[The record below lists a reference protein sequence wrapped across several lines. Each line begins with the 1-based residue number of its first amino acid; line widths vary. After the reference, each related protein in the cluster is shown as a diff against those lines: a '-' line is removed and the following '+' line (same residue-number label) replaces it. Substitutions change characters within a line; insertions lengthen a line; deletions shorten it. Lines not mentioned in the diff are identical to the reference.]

1 MTILAKRI
9 SKASIYVFLTVT
21 SLYMIIYIFLPSK
34 INVFEGEKVKIS
46 NVVPA
51 SLSSNPQTKGIIE
64 YDFSSDSLLGEN
76 CGSCKAFVSV
86 AGIPVKEVSIN
97 VLPSNLVIPVG
108 NVKGIVLNYDGVLVL
123 GTGEFENENGE
134 KVSPSKG
141 YLKTGDMIESINGE
155 KINSKEEVMQIVE
168 ESEGKAITMSVIRGG
183 ENKEINILPAISIS
197 DGKYKIGCWIR
208 GETQG
213 LGTITYVEPKSRK
226 FGALGHGVYDADTKK
241 LTEIKDGK
249 ITESFISGIKKSEKG
264 LPGEIVGSLNKKE
277 ILGTIEN
284 NTECGIFGT
293 VKNISDFE
301 YTSVAAAGRNEIETG
316 KAYILSDAID
326 GKTEKYDIEI
336 ESLSGFGRTADKS
349 MIIAITDERLLEK
362 TGGIVQGLSGSPIIQ
377 NGKLVGAVTHVFVN
391 DPKRG
396 YGIFIENMI
405 GVE

>member
-1 MTILAKRI
+1 M
-9 SKASIYVFLTVT
+9 
-21 SLYMIIYIFLPSK
+21 
-34 INVFEGEKVKIS
+34 
-46 NVVPA
+46 
-51 SLSSNPQTKGIIE
+51 
-64 YDFSSDSLLGEN
+64 
-76 CGSCKAFVSV
+76 
-86 AGIPVKEVSIN
+86 
-97 VLPSNLVIPVG
+97 
-108 NVKGIVLNYDGVLVL
+108 
-123 GTGEFENENGE
+123 
-134 KVSPSKG
+134 
-141 YLKTGDMIESINGE
+141 
-155 KINSKEEVMQIVE
+155 
-168 ESEGKAITMSVIRGG
+168 
-183 ENKEINILPAISIS
+183 
-197 DGKYKIGCWIR
+197 
-208 GETQG
+208 
-213 LGTITYVEPKSRK
+213 
-226 FGALGHGVYDADTKK
+226 GHGVYDADTKK

-301 YTSVAAAGRNEIETG
+301 YTYVAAAGRNEIETG

-326 GKTEKYDIEI
+326 GKIEKYDIEI